1 MSDVIFPIDN
11 TKGIKNGSMVVYQT
25 EAGSE
30 STVKR
35 DPDLNSFVPSG
46 TIIARYGERMDE
58 VRYYTGDSPTDV

>member
-1 MSDVIFPIDN
+1 MSDVIIPIDN

-25 EAGSE
+25 EAGTD

-46 TIIARYGERMDE
+46 IIVARYQDRMDE
-58 VRYYTGDSPTDV
+58 ARYYTGDSPTDV